1 MQGARVELA
10 RIEHFQ
16 LGNLR
21 GVLFHQVR
29 DTPQHPGAVRR
40 GETGPAAVLVRFP
53 EGYEEPWHSHSSTY
67 HSVLVR
73 GEFQSRSKD
82 ELDSTTVY
90 GPGSY
95 AIQPGGAA
103 HREVNAG
110 SGELVAFVFFEGP
123 IDFVPAE

>member
-1 MQGARVELA
+1 MTDKSMIAYDDLQFGPIAEGSPVDIAL
-10 RIEHFQ
+10 
-16 LGNLR
+16 LWGN
-21 GVLFHQVR
+21 
-29 DTPQHPGAVRR
+29 P
-40 GETGPAAVLVRFP
+40 ETGPAAVLVRFP

-67 HSVLVR
+67 HSVLVK